1 MNEMRD
7 GRDGG
12 EDRREEDWEGNK
24 GEYRREGEG
33 RKGMYGKGWEID
45 WNDEEGNI
53 GKGEESE
60 EKLEQKKS
68 IV

>member
-1 MNEMRD
+1 MNEKRTEGMR
-7 GRDGG
+7 
-12 EDRREEDWEGNK
+12 RRNRSEE
-24 GEYRREGEG
+24 REGRGDREGGG

>member
-1 MNEMRD
+1 
-7 GRDGG
+7 
-12 EDRREEDWEGNK
+12 
-24 GEYRREGEG
+24 
-33 RKGMYGKGWEID
+33 MYGKGWEID